1 MTTKTYHKPVLIAE
15 VLQYLNPQA
24 GKVYVDATFGGG
36 GHTRA
41 ILEAQ
46 PNCSV
51 VAIDWDKNAIELNAP
66 ALEAEFGD
74 RFKILFGSFGNIA
87 HVLKKSNIQTVDG
100 ILADFGT
107 SQYQIAE
114 LPGFSFNVDTPLD
127 MRMSPGFYKTTAAHI
142 VNHGQEEEIAQIL
155 FEYGEEYS
163 SRKIARTIVAYRKEQ
178 GPIKTTK
185 QLAEVITSIIPRFSR
200 PVHPAT
206 KTFQALRIFVNDELN
221 HIKSLL
227 ASSGS
232 LLNEHGRVV
241 CISFHSLEDRIVKQF
256 FRDHKDIYSILTP
269 KVVTA
274 GAQELHD
281 NASARSAKLRAAE
294 KIKNS

>member
-1 MTTKTYHKPVLIAE
+1 MTKIYHKTVLINE
-15 VLQYLNPQA
+15 VLQYLNPQPN
-24 GKVYVDATFGGG
+24 KVYIDATFGGG

-41 ILEAQ
+41 ILDAE
-46 PNCSV
+46 PNCKV
-51 VAIDWDKNAIELNAP
+51 IAIDWDKNAIEINAP
-66 ALEAEFGD
+66 ALEAEYGD
-74 RFKILFGSFGNIA
+74 RFTILFGGFGNLTQ
-87 HVLKKSNIQTVDG
+87 VLKKAKIGKVDG

-142 VNHGQEEEIAQIL
+142 INHGQEEEIAQIL

-178 GPIKTTK
+178 GPIRTTK

-206 KTFQALRIFVNDELN
+206 KTFQALRIFVNDELS

-227 ASSGS
+227 SHSAE
-232 LLNEHGRVV
+232 LLHDHGRIV

-256 FRDHKDIYSILTP
+256 FRDHKDTYTILTP

-274 GAQELHD
+274 TQEELD
-281 NASARSAKLRAAE
+281 LNASARSAKLRAAE
-294 KIKNS
+294 KK